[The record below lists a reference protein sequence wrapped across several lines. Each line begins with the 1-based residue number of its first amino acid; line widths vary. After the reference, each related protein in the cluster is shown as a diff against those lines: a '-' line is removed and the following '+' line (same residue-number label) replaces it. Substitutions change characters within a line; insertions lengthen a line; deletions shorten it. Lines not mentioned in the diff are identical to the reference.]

1 MNVKLDPRVLND
13 PICMDPDKNLS
24 SIIAL
29 SKTRDFGNP
38 SATLIHIVCL
48 MLHCIFRIPKP
59 FSW

>member
-38 SATLIHIVCL
+38 SATLIHIVSHAA
-48 MLHCIFRIPKP
+48 LHF
-59 FSW
+59 